1 MEKPFVFNDPGL
13 PTRYVPLGQE
23 FRRYGTTLVCT
34 ERPKGL
40 VPTAACK
47 GCWFRRSKVGG
58 AVVNCDDIQCS
69 SFDRMDGRNVWF
81 VEMEDL

>member
-13 PTRYVPLGQE
+13 PTRYVHLGGE
-23 FRRYGTTLVCT
+23 IRRYGETLVCVR
-34 ERPKGL
+34 RPGGL

-47 GCWFRRSKVGG
+47 GCWFKRARVGKV
-58 AVVNCDDIQCS
+58 VVNCDDIQCS

-81 VEMEDL
+81 VRKEEL